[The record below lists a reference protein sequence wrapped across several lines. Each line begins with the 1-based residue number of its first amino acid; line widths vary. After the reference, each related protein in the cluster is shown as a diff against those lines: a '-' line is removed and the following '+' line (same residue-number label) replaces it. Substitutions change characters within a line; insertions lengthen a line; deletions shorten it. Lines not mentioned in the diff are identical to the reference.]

1 MIIPCNKDEL
11 KDGENPKSY
20 YTKKNIIEAAIRHG
34 CKPEAIET
42 LKIMKREDVLAIC
55 LVRTGYCYCGSSRE
69 PGRAGFCKYYKIDY
83 DFINSLGGCSIDC

>member
-11 KDGENPKSY
+11 KAGEHPRSY
-20 YTKKNIIEAAIRHG
+20 YTKKNIIESAIRHG

-42 LKIMKREDVLAIC
+42 LKRMTRDDVLAIC
-55 LVRTGYCYCGSSRE
+55 LIRTGYCYCGSATE
-69 PGRAGFCKYYKIDY
+69 PGRAGFCKYYRVDY